1 MHDDGHLIGVHS
13 YKHVNFKEV
22 GTACT
27 LQQIEKT
34 QKAIYDVTGEY
45 AGYIRPPYGC
55 WQKELDVQ
63 VNLIEVLWNVD
74 PRDWATTDADTV
86 VQRVLKDTKPG
97 ILFCFTMLRRHLYR
111 RHLRS

>member
-1 MHDDGHLIGVHS
+1 M
-13 YKHVNFKEV
+13 
-22 GTACT
+22 
-27 LQQIEKT
+27 
-34 QKAIYDVTGEY
+34 TGEY

-97 ILFCFTMLRRHLYR
+97 TLFCFTMLRRHLYR

>member
-1 MHDDGHLIGVHS
+1 MFILINMLILRKWARHALCS
-13 YKHVNFKEV
+13 RLK
-22 GTACT
+22 
-27 LQQIEKT
+27 KT

-55 WQKELDVQ
+55 WQKELDAQ

-86 VQRVLKDTKPG
+86 VQESSKG
-97 ILFCFTMLRRHLYR
+97 Y
-111 RHLRS
+111 